1 MIVEHSRCRI
11 TLSEWRGVLVAFHKR
26 KIEIIPRYRTPACT
40 FWEESVQTALVAPE
54 PAEQVARPAKLPKM
68 QQERAH
74 PSYLRN
80 LPGWPWPALSILSAR
95 PVPPRPQGHCNGQT
109 LSPLCG
115 RMAGMTGILDSAPTR
130 AKATLIQRF
139 HYGRLEGSPAG
150 ATRDRNTLLISF
162 NFVNEVISTLATK

>member
-1 MIVEHSRCRI
+1 M
-11 TLSEWRGVLVAFHKR
+11 LAFHMR
-26 KIEIIPRYRTPACT
+26 EIDHTEIQNTCLHPPT
-40 FWEESVQTALVAPE
+40 FREENVQTALVAPE

-95 PVPPRPQGHCNGQT
+95 PVPPRPQGHYNGQT

-130 AKATLIQRF
+130 AKATLIQRL

-150 ATRDRNTLLISF
+150 ATRDRNALMFSF
-162 NFVNEVISTLATK
+162 NFVNEVISTFATKLLPLYKFSRAAVPNI